1 MNIDLYIAFLHNYLN
16 NNNIKFN
23 TKLIINNDINET
35 MSDSTTDLQFGNDF
49 NQKLTKGVIPNSVTH
64 LTFVYGFNQVLK
76 KELYQILLLILFLD
90 INLIRF

>member
-1 MNIDLYIAFLHNYLN
+1 MNIDLYITFLHNYLN

-49 NQKLTKGVIPNSVTH
+49 N
-64 LTFVYGFNQVLK
+64 
-76 KELYQILLLILFLD
+76 
-90 INLIRF
+90 